1 MKKLLGLL
9 REEEGQGMTEYGLI
23 LGLIVV
29 IAVAVMALFGP
40 QISGIFDRTGDALDA
55 VAPATP

>member
-1 MKKLLGLL
+1 MTKLLGLL
-9 REEEGQGMTEYGLI
+9 KEEEGQGMTEYGLI

-40 QISGIFDRTGDALDA
+40 QIKNIFNRTGAALDA
-55 VAPATP
+55 AT